1 MFTSPLCLFVLTASP
16 VQDQTLDKCTDF
28 TTCDLYFSLH
38 SKEAEEVTWTTVVEV
53 SDLELYKEELFNEA
67 RSVLKQTQ
75 LKHDFDLAEVKLRWR
90 TLPYQVPAVV
100 MVTIVRQSHT
110 ATTAPIRD
118 TLTLGGL
125 PFHKI
130 SNNNVD
136 KDLVQYSSYV
146 NDVKEVNVTHLTA
159 EAYQLGLGD
168 VTVHLSTDDIDLDV
182 VDPSKNPPFSVKRA
196 HRDEKHAKC
205 AKRTRT
211 CPPRACKRLRL

>member
-38 SKEAEEVTWTTVVEV
+38 SKEAEEVTWTTVVET
-53 SDLELYKEELFNEA
+53 SDLELYKEDLFNEA

-90 TLPYQVPAVV
+90 TLPYRVPAIV

-110 ATTAPIRD
+110 APIRDTRD

-125 PFHKI
+125 PFHRI
-130 SNNNVD
+130 SNEVD
-136 KDLVQYSSYV
+136 QDLIQYSSYV

-182 VDPSKNPPFSVKRA
+182 VDPSKKPPFSVKRA
-196 HRDEKHAKC
+196 HRDEKRAKR
-205 AKRTRT
+205 AERTRT
-211 CPPRACKRLRL
+211 CPPRACKRRRL